1 MEKTSI
7 RTKAEIKMKNPILV
21 EGLPGIGLVGK
32 IAIDH
37 LIKTN
42 GAKKIANIYHPQF
55 PPQVLMRKNGIMR
68 LLAMRMYHLPAKK
81 NDLLLLAGDVQ
92 VQTPEAHFEITDKI
106 LDYFQKHGGKQ
117 IITLGGYG
125 TGKHSKNPVVYGA
138 TTHADLVK
146 KYQQMGIEFGKT
158 RGSIVGAAGL
168 LLGLGKLRKM
178 QGVCLMGETHGGFID
193 PKSALVL
200 INKLSE
206 VLEIDIDTQEL
217 QKKVKEGEK
226 FIKKLEEQSAKAT
239 GEASAGMAR
248 NVDEL
253 TSYIR

>member
-7 RTKAEIKMKNPILV
+7 RSKLNVKIKNPILI
-21 EGLPGIGLVGK
+21 EGLPGIGLAGK

-37 LIKTN
+37 IIKVTK
-42 GAKKIANIYHPQF
+42 AKKIANVYHPQF
-55 PPQVLMRKNGIMR
+55 PPQVLMRKNGITR
-68 LLAMRMYHLPAKK
+68 LLGMRIYHIPGKK

-92 VQTPEAHFEITDKI
+92 AQTPEAHYELTDKL
-106 LDYFQKHGGKQ
+106 LDYFQRHGCKFM
-117 IITLGGYG
+117 ITLGGYG
-125 TGKHSKNPVVYGA
+125 TGKRAENPAVFGAATHKELVEKYSK
-138 TTHADLVK
+138 
-146 KYQQMGIEFGKT
+146 MGIEFGKT

-178 QGVCLMGETHGGFID
+178 QGICLMAETHGGFID

-200 INKLSE
+200 VNKLSR
-206 VLEIDIDTQEL
+206 VLEIDIDSSDLE
-217 QKKVKEGEK
+217 KKVKEGEK
-226 FIKKLEEQSAKAT
+226 FIKKIEESAAKTA
-239 GEASAGMAR
+239 GEQVAG

>member
-7 RTKAEIKMKNPILV
+7 RTKAKIKMKNPILV

-37 LIKTN
+37 IIKTKQ
-42 GAKKIANIYHPQF
+42 AKKIANIYHPQF
-55 PPQVLMRKNGIMR
+55 PPQVLMKKNGVMR
-68 LLAMRMYHLPAKK
+68 LLGMRMYYLPAKK
-81 NDLLLLAGDVQ
+81 NDILLLAGDVQ
-92 VQTPEAHFEITDKI
+92 VQTPEAHFELTDKI
-106 LDYFQKHGGKQ
+106 LDYYQKNGGKQ

-125 TGKHSKNPVVYGA
+125 TGKHAKTPVVYGA
-138 TTHADLVK
+138 ATHTELVEKYK
-146 KYQQMGIEFGKT
+146 KMGIEFGKT

-168 LLGLGKLRKM
+168 LLGLGKLRGM

-193 PKSALVL
+193 PKSALEL
-200 INKLSE
+200 TNKLAQ
-206 VLEIDIDTQEL
+206 VLEIEIDTQEL

-226 FIKKLEEQSAKAT
+226 FIKKMQEQAAKAS
-239 GEASAGMAR
+239 GEAPAAISR